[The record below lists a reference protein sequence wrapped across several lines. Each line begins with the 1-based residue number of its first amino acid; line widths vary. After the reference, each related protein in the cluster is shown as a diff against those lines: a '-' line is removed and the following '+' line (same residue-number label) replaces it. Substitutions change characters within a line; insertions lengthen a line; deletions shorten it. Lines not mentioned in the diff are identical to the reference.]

1 LLAGPLSR
9 ETFELTSK
17 GNATIVTRCFF
28 GQFYRPGP
36 PPESGKSITAT
47 GGAPFIRLSR
57 VSPVGGRSGRGTSL
71 AENWTNHMSKQSP
84 AEVVASLENPFA
96 KKDEQAFRVPGQI
109 ASTPGPYEEALKAGW
124 ELQQRPYQAAGVK
137 NIQRQHQK
145 NRMTIWERI
154 RFLSDA
160 EPTVLYQN
168 WGPNLDGA
176 SLVTAIIKVNGRD
189 VALYGHD
196 FTVRAG
202 SMDATNGAK
211 LARLFEL
218 AARQR
223 IPVVGINDSAGA
235 FIPAG
240 VGGLDGYAEA
250 FAALRKI
257 SGIVPSI
264 MCMFGYNAGGG
275 SYLPRQGSFLIQPN
289 DTFFGLTGP
298 GVVKSVLGEDVTP
311 DELGGPGVH
320 SQSGVTDFVV
330 KDEVAALRKVR
341 ALLNY
346 LPSYNGE
353 LAPYQASSDPITR
366 KTWDIDILLKKA
378 FNSPTGFNTPID
390 VSILIQ
396 QLCDH
401 GDFLE
406 IQPDRAR
413 NTVTALGRMGGNVI
427 GFVAN
432 NSAVASGQVDI
443 DAAYKNAR
451 FIRFCNLYNIPVIF
465 LEDTTGFLPGKEQ
478 ESGGIVQAGR
488 AMLDAIVDLRTP
500 RFLVLV
506 RNAYGGAYA
515 SFNSYAVGADF
526 VVALPTTRVAVMGP
540 AGVEYVY
547 KDEMRKIRGVVAGKI
562 KAETEAQIAA
572 GLSESEAADA
582 ARELVNGWVK
592 AEESLLARRYERELM
607 NPNEAL
613 SLGSISQIVMPS
625 DLRQVLAENMAFY
638 LRRYQPG
645 PLQSVQREFH

>member
-1 LLAGPLSR
+1 MEFS
-9 ETFELTSK
+9 
-17 GNATIVTRCFF
+17 
-28 GQFYRPGP
+28 
-36 PPESGKSITAT
+36 
-47 GGAPFIRLSR
+47 
-57 VSPVGGRSGRGTSL
+57 
-71 AENWTNHMSKQSP
+71 
-84 AEVVASLENPFA
+84 
-96 KKDEQAFRVPGQI
+96 VPGQV
-109 ASTPGPYEEALKAGW
+109 ATTPGLYEQTLKAGY
-124 ELQQRPYQAAGVK
+124 ELQQKPRQAAGVK
-137 NIQRQHQK
+137 AIERQHQK
-145 NRMTIWERI
+145 QRMTIWERI
-154 RFLSDA
+154 AVLTDE
-160 EPTVLYQN
+160 EPTILYQN

-202 SMDATNGAK
+202 SMDATNGKK

-218 AARQR
+218 AAKRR
-223 IPVVGINDSAGA
+223 IPLVGLNDSAGA
-235 FIPAG
+235 YIPAG
-240 VGGLDGYAEA
+240 VGGLDGYADA
-250 FAALRKI
+250 FTALRKI
-257 SGIVPSI
+257 SGVVPSI
-264 MCMFGYNAGGG
+264 MCMFGFNAGGG

-311 DELGGPGVH
+311 DELGGPKVH
-320 SQSGVTDFVV
+320 SQSGVNDFVV
-330 KDEVAALRKVR
+330 PDEVAALKKVR
-341 ALLNY
+341 ELLNY

-353 LAPYQASSDPITR
+353 LAPHQRSSDPVTR

-390 VSILIQ
+390 ISIMIQ

-432 NSAVASGQVDI
+432 NSAVASGQIDI
-443 DAAYKNAR
+443 GAAYKNAR

-465 LEDTTGFLPGKEQ
+465 LEDTTGFLPGREQ
-478 ESGGIVQAGR
+478 EEGGIVQAGR
-488 AMLDAIVDLRTP
+488 AMLDSIVDLRTP

-506 RNAYGGAYA
+506 RNAFGGAYA
-515 SFNSYAVGADF
+515 SYNNYPTGADF
-526 VVALPTTRVAVMGP
+526 VVALPTTRLAVMGP

-547 KDEMRKIRGVVAGKI
+547 KDELRAIRGAVKSRVAE
-562 KAETEAQIAA
+562 AEQQQLDA
-572 GLSESEAADA
+572 GLSKAEAAA
-582 ARELVNGWVK
+582 NAKALVEDWVK
-592 AEESLLARRYERELM
+592 VQEQELAVRYERELM

-625 DLRQVLAENMAFY
+625 ELRQVLTENMEFH
-638 LRRYQPG
+638 LRHYQPEPMAG
-645 PLQSVQREFH
+645 TQREFH

>member
-1 LLAGPLSR
+1 MTKSSN
-9 ETFELTSK
+9 EL
-17 GNATIVTRCFF
+17 I
-28 GQFYRPGP
+28 
-36 PPESGKSITAT
+36 
-47 GGAPFIRLSR
+47 
-57 VSPVGGRSGRGTSL
+57 
-71 AENWTNHMSKQSP
+71 
-84 AEVVASLENPFA
+84 ASLVNPF
-96 KKDEQAFRVPGQI
+96 DDTGEREFTVPGQV
-109 ASTPGPYEEALKAGW
+109 AAEPGLYEEALKKGW
-124 ELQQRPYQAAGVK
+124 ALQQRPYQAAGTK
-137 NIQRQHQK
+137 SIQRQHLK

-154 RFLSDA
+154 EFLADE
-160 EPTVLYQN
+160 EPRVLFQN

-176 SLVTAIIKVNGRD
+176 SLVTALIKVDGRD
-189 VALYGHD
+189 VAIYGHD

-202 SMDATNGAK
+202 SMDATNGKK

-218 AARQR
+218 AAKSKV
-223 IPVVGINDSAGA
+223 PLVGLNDSAGA
-235 FIPAG
+235 YIPAG
-240 VGGLDGYAEA
+240 VGGLDGYADA
-250 FAALRKI
+250 FTALRKI
-257 SGIVPSI
+257 SGVVPSI
-264 MCMFGYNAGGG
+264 MCMFGFNAGGG
-275 SYLPRQGSFLIQPN
+275 SYLPRQGSFMIQPN

-311 DELGGPGVH
+311 EELGGPGVH

-330 KDEVAALRKVR
+330 PDEVAALRKVR
-341 ALLNY
+341 QLLKY

-353 LAPYQASSDPITR
+353 AAPHQPSSDPVNR

-390 VSILIQ
+390 ISIMIQ

-413 NTVTALGRMGGNVI
+413 NTITALGRMAGNVI

-432 NSAVASGQVDI
+432 NSAVSSGQIDI
-443 DAAYKNAR
+443 AAAYKNAR
-451 FIRFCNLYNIPVIF
+451 FIRFCNLYNIPIIF

-478 ESGGIVQAGR
+478 EAGGIVQAGR

-506 RNAYGGAYA
+506 RNAFGGAYA
-515 SFNSYAVGADF
+515 SYNNYPTGADF

-547 KDEMRKIRGVVAGKI
+547 KDELRKIRGEA
-562 KAETEAQIAA
+562 KARLATETQAQIAA
-572 GLSESEAADA
+572 GLADDEAAKA
-582 ARELVNGWVK
+582 AKALIDGWVK
-592 AEESLLARRYERELM
+592 TEEQLLAQRYERELM

-625 DLRQVLAENMAFY
+625 DLRQVLAEHMNFC
-638 LRRYQPG
+638 LRHYEPS

>member
-1 LLAGPLSR
+1 MST
-9 ETFELTSK
+9 ETQLI
-17 GNATIVTRCFF
+17 AT
-28 GQFYRPGP
+28 
-36 PPESGKSITAT
+36 
-47 GGAPFIRLSR
+47 LD
-57 VSPVGGRSGRGTSL
+57 
-71 AENWTNHMSKQSP
+71 
-84 AEVVASLENPFA
+84 NPFA
-96 KKDEQAFRVPGQI
+96 EKDEQEFKVPGQI
-109 ASTPGPYEEALKAGW
+109 ASTPGPYEQAMKAGW

-137 NIQRQHQK
+137 NVQRQHQK

-154 RFLSDA
+154 RFLSDD

-176 SLVTAIIKVNGRD
+176 SLVTAIVRINGRD

-211 LARLFEL
+211 LARLFQL

-235 FIPAG
+235 YIPAG
-240 VGGLDGYAEA
+240 VGGLNGYAEA
-250 FAALRKI
+250 FTALRKI

-264 MCMFGYNAGGG
+264 MCMFGFNAGGG

-289 DTFFGLTGP
+289 ETFFGLTGP

-346 LPSYNGE
+346 LPSHNGE
-353 LAPYQASSDPITR
+353 LAPHQASSDPITR
-366 KTWDIDILLKKA
+366 KTWDIDILLKKT

-401 GDFLE
+401 GDFME

-427 GFVAN
+427 GFLAN

-465 LEDTTGFLPGKEQ
+465 LEDTTGFLPGREQ

-500 RFLVLV
+500 RFLVLI
-506 RNAYGGAYA
+506 RNAFGGAYA
-515 SFNSYAVGADF
+515 SFNSYPVGADF

-540 AGVEYVY
+540 AGIEYVY
-547 KDEMRKIRGVVAGKI
+547 KDELRKIRGAIPDKT
-562 KAETEAQIAA
+562 KAETQAQMAA
-572 GLSESEAADA
+572 GLSEEAAA
-582 ARELVNGWVK
+582 QTAQELVGDWVK
-592 AEESLLARRYERELM
+592 SEEAQLAQRYERELM

-625 DLRQVLAENMAFY
+625 DLRHVLAENMAFY
-638 LRRYQPG
+638 LRRYKAE